1 MTELKITMAGRAAG
15 KSALQALWKEF
26 DKMKP
31 AKIIW
36 HHLPGRK
43 LKATWEVQP
52 RGREYGLNENDMT
65 PIDTWE
71 VQPRGREYGLN
82 ESDMEPIEAW
92 LQENIPTARRMSF
105 DTWLFNADKHVT
117 MFLLRWS

>member
-1 MTELKITMAGRAAG
+1 MTKLKITMAGRAAG

-65 PIDTWE
+65 PIDNW
-71 VQPRGREYGLN
+71 VN
-82 ESDMEPIEAW
+82 ENLPG
-92 LQENIPTARRMSF
+92 TRRLSF
-105 DTWLFNADKHVT
+105 DTWLFKSDKHVT
-117 MFLLRWS
+117 MFLLMWS

>member
-1 MTELKITMAGRAAG
+1 MTQFKGQGLLQVTGYGRNVG
-15 KSALQALWKEF
+15 KSTLQAIWKEF

-36 HHLPGRK
+36 HQLPGRK

-52 RGREYGLNENDMT
+52 RGIEYGLNEDDIL
-65 PIDTWE
+65 PIQEW
-71 VQPRGREYGLN
+71 V
-82 ESDMEPIEAW
+82 EAN
-92 LQENIPTARRMSF
+92 LTGSKRISF
-105 DTWLFNADKHVT
+105 DTWLFKNDKHVT